1 MQNIILR
8 GGFSNI
14 SSNLIK
20 RKLIKPINVLIYKS
34 SDWTE
39 GILYIRHSHM
49 DNSYKSPYI
58 QETNDDSHNLY
69 PPMPHAPYIP
79 RYRLNPDNKYNIEV
93 IMNQN
98 KNTLAINDKY
108 IYNYNGYFDYIISVK
123 LNEESLRYKLC
134 YTDFYKYY

>member
-8 GGFSNI
+8 GGLLNI
-14 SSNLIK
+14 NSNLIK
-20 RKLIKPINVLIYKS
+20 HKLIKPINVLIYKS

-39 GILYIRHSHM
+39 GILYIRHIHM

-58 QETNDDSHNLY
+58 PETNDDSYNLY

-79 RYRLNPDNKYNIEV
+79 RYRLNPDKKYNIEI
-93 IMNQN
+93 IMKEN
-98 KNTLAINDKY
+98 KNTLAINDKH

-123 LNEESLRYKLC
+123 LNEDSLRYKMC